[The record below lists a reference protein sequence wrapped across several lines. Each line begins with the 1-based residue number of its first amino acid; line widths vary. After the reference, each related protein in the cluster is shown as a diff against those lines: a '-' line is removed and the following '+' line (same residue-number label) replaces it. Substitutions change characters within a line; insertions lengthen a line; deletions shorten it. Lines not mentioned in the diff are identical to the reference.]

1 MPTDHNVII
10 SRCQFD
16 TYSGVFAAAVSDLA
30 MSSSKADCSFAPEP
44 GPKHCQ
50 PVGGPNASV
59 AQTARNSGWTQNA
72 SATVIKS
79 DDGPAC
85 PVVAG
90 VVDADKCRG
99 GFSAT
104 DSTAALQAGMIIPV
118 CRC

>member
-1 MPTDHNVII
+1 M
-10 SRCQFD
+10 
-16 TYSGVFAAAVSDLA
+16 FAAAVSDLA

-99 GFSAT
+99 GFNAT
-104 DSTAALQAGMIIPV
+104 DSSDALQTALNAPGAHTVIISNGSRQTPWVTGPV
-118 CRC
+118 S